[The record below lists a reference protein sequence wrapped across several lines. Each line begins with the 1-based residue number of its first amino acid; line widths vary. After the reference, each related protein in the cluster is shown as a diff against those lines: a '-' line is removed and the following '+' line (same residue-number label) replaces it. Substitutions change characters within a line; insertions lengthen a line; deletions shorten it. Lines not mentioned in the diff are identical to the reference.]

1 MLEKYEDNYKIYL
14 FLDKVF
20 VSTRGLLLTGKVL
33 NQRFLLVKLKSSLQ
47 KSYGRHHD
55 FVNCYGISVSY
66 MITEMFRLSLSISG
80 PFLIHDLLPGL

>member
-1 MLEKYEDNYKIYL
+1 MELICYYRVCDSHNDS
-14 FLDKVF
+14 LD
-20 VSTRGLLLTGKVL
+20 RGLLLTGKIL